1 MNKIVLISCMV
12 MGIQL
17 FGALIP
23 KETRYKI
30 YEMTATEE
38 QMVDETW
45 KMFWTSKSEF
55 RKLAVELLQ
64 IDINGVTD
72 KQYKQAALPKV
83 VFLER
88 DLLKKYN
95 EGLNKIKKVRTDGLK
110 SINYSQMQ
118 QYRETFFKT
127 IKDEPTMQEWVASIN
142 SMRGTTSDFTEW
154 FIHEKGGDI
163 STTVKRSIK
172 WNALS
177 AQDKVNWI
185 YRYSYMKNLI
195 NEKAKERAANR
206 QRAAKRSAEVKKKQ
220 NENGK
225 PAIMPLKINR
235 KAIGS
240 K

>member
-1 MNKIVLISCMV
+1 MG

-45 KMFWTSKSEF
+45 KMFWTSKSGF

-64 IDINGVTD
+64 IDIEGETD
-72 KQYKQAALPKV
+72 KQYKQTALPKV
-83 VFLER
+83 VSLER
-88 DLLKKYN
+88 DLLKIYN
-95 EGLNKIKKVRTDGLK
+95 EGLNKLKKVRPDELK
-110 SINYSQMQ
+110 SIDYSHMQ

-127 IKDEPTMQEWVASIN
+127 IKDEPKMQERVALAFIN

-163 STTVKRSIK
+163 SNTVKRSIK

-177 AQDKVNWI
+177 AQEKVNWI

-206 QRAAKRSAEVKKKQ
+206 KRAAKRSAEVQKKQ

-240 K
+240 M

>member
-1 MNKIVLISCMV
+1 MKKIVLIFCMV

-45 KMFWTSKSEF
+45 KMFLTSKSGF

-64 IDINGVTD
+64 IDIEGKTD
-72 KQYKQAALPKV
+72 KQYKQTALPKV
-83 VFLER
+83 VSLER

-95 EGLNKIKKVRTDGLK
+95 EGLNKIKKVRSDGLK

-118 QYRETFFKT
+118 QYRETFFNT
-127 IKDEPTMQEWVASIN
+127 IKDAPKMQERVDYLN
-142 SMRGTTSDFTEW
+142 SMSGTTSDFIEW
-154 FIHEKGGDI
+154 FIYEKCGDI
-163 STTVKRSIK
+163 SITVKRSIK
-172 WNALS
+172 WDTLS
-177 AQDKVNWI
+177 AQEKVNWI

-206 QRAAKRSAEVKKKQ
+206 KRAAKRSAEVKKKQ
-220 NENGK
+220 NENGR
-225 PAIMPLKINR
+225 PAIIPLKINR